1 MSKKKD
7 HMIALNDH
15 VVQPNVPSPT
25 TVAGVGIVPAETTCV
40 CRSSFVSFMEPT
52 KILASGLT
60 LEESKAKR
68 QEKQA
73 ARYRHRLGYVSA
85 SCVSGL

>member
-1 MSKKKD
+1 MPPKSD

-15 VVQPNVPSPT
+15 VVYIDVSSPT
-25 TVAGVGIVPAETTCV
+25 TVGGVRIAAAQSIRAQ
-40 CRSSFVSFMEPT
+40 RSTFAPFMDPS
-52 KILASGLT
+52 KLLASGLT

-73 ARYRHRLGYVSA
+73 ARYRHRLGYA
-85 SCVSGL
+85 ST